1 MQPFLRK
8 LSNRAVRKWYISQDQ
23 TIVSQIDKSLP
34 LLDRAKQAFTLRNLH
49 RTQARELMRDQKER
63 QELDR
68 SDPNRTFEDLLSD
81 KMKRKGM
88 TYEEALHDIIGTST
102 KTRKSV
108 NRSLGLKE

>member
-1 MQPFLRK
+1 
-8 LSNRAVRKWYISQDQ
+8 
-23 TIVSQIDKSLP
+23 
-34 LLDRAKQAFTLRNLH
+34 
-49 RTQARELMRDQKER
+49 MRDQKER